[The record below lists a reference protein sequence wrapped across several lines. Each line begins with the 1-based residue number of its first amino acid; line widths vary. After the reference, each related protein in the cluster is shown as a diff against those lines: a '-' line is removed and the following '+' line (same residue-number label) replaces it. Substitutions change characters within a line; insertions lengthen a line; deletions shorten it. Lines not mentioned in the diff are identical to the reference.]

1 MGQTV
6 YLDLLFLINFSM
18 DILALFLSARI
29 LHHPLRLF
37 RLLAAGALGGVYACL
52 ALFLP
57 VSGWIS
63 VAADILVCFLLGA
76 VSFASRGH
84 RRELLVSSLTFTAV
98 SMALGGIMT
107 ALFTLLNRLDL
118 PIDTETSDGDGISVF
133 LFAVLAAVSAIVTL
147 LGGKFFASRSSKK
160 TATVT
165 VKVGEH
171 ICRLSALVDSGNL
184 LREPVSGKPCVVVEL
199 SAFERI
205 LSDRFLRGVRS
216 RRYTDV
222 VSSGEV
228 KGICLVPTRT
238 ASGHGML
245 IAFRP
250 ERMTVDAGKG
260 EREVDAYVALCE
272 LGQSAMGQ
280 KALLPNVLLS

>member
-1 MGQTV
+1 MGETV

-18 DILALFLSARI
+18 DTLALFLSARI
-29 LHHPLRLF
+29 LHRPLRLF

-52 ALFLP
+52 SLFLP
-57 VSGWIS
+57 VSGWIA
-63 VAADILVCFLLGA
+63 VAADILVCLLLGA
-76 VSFASRGH
+76 VAFVSKGN
-84 RRELLVSSLTFTAV
+84 RRELFVSALTFTAV

-118 PIDTETSDGDGISVF
+118 PLDTETSDGDGISVF
-133 LFAVLAAVSAIVTL
+133 LFAILAAVSAIATL

-165 VKVGEH
+165 VTVGGNV
-171 ICRLSALVDSGNL
+171 CRLSALVDSGNL
-184 LREPVSGKPCVVVEL
+184 LCEPVSGKPCVVVEL
-199 SAFERI
+199 SVFERI
-205 LSDRFLRGVRS
+205 FSERFLRGVKL

-222 VSSGEV
+222 ASASEV
-228 KGICLVPTRT
+228 RGVCLIPTRT
-238 ASGHGML
+238 ASGQGML

-250 ERMTVDAGKG
+250 DRMTVDAGKG